1 MELIVNGFACK
12 IKNQLIEITF
22 SSKVRATSLLYKGK
36 EMIDVKNSPKE
47 GNSFY
52 CDYFDGQLHGVTPTE
67 LKVIENNNNWIHIA
81 YIDDKTPVNLEYH
94 LLVKN
99 NDPAIYGYVI
109 ASTKDVGHEIGQ
121 FRTVYRVNR
130 TLFPIAYNHERQGLQ
145 PSSKYLAKHEKLQD
159 ETFKLPDSGKYSNS
173 NIYSKYDYSG
183 YFKDNDFWGHYGEK
197 YGFWFIPIDKSGYA
211 SGPLRQDLLV
221 HYDGITLNCLSGSHY
236 GVDSFN
242 ASPNWQKLYGPWCIY
257 INDGNDKIT
266 DVKKRVAQEQAHFPN
281 IWLSSKEKNYPKQVF
296 TLTGNLQLNQE
307 DKIYDWMVVL
317 TNEKGDYYNH
327 NAGHIYY
334 AETKKSN
341 HFTMNHIQPDTYYMY
356 AYIRHTGISEEFYLG
371 SYKINKNLNL
381 DKLIVDY
388 KEKPLIWKIGG
399 YSKTTESFKFGDQLR
414 NHIWKDLTP
423 ATLNYRIGSKDDW
436 YYLQSN
442 RGEWMI
448 QFKKPKQTAKNYLL
462 TVCLAGTSYQA
473 SSEQAGTDI
482 KYTVKLNDT
491 ILNTYTFENDRSA
504 YRSSVT
510 GGRTQKLQMKIS
522 AEQLIDN
529 NVIHFQTNGYVA
541 YDMIKLEIEE

>member
-1 MELIVNGFACK
+1 
-12 IKNQLIEITF
+12 
-22 SSKVRATSLLYKGK
+22 
-36 EMIDVKNSPKE
+36 
-47 GNSFY
+47 
-52 CDYFDGQLHGVTPTE
+52 
-67 LKVIENNNNWIHIA
+67 
-81 YIDDKTPVNLEYH
+81 
-94 LLVKN
+94 
-99 NDPAIYGYVI
+99 
-109 ASTKDVGHEIGQ
+109 
-121 FRTVYRVNR
+121 
-130 TLFPIAYNHERQGLQ
+130 
-145 PSSKYLAKHEKLQD
+145 
-159 ETFKLPDSGKYSNS
+159 
-173 NIYSKYDYSG
+173 
-183 YFKDNDFWGHYGEK
+183 
-197 YGFWFIPIDKSGYA
+197 
-211 SGPLRQDLLV
+211 
-221 HYDGITLNCLSGSHY
+221 
-236 GVDSFN
+236 
-242 ASPNWQKLYGPWCIY
+242 
-257 INDGNDKIT
+257 
-266 DVKKRVAQEQAHFPN
+266 
-281 IWLSSKEKNYPKQVF
+281 
-296 TLTGNLQLNQE
+296 
-307 DKIYDWMVVL
+307 MVVL

-341 HFTMNHIQPDTYYMY
+341 HFTMNHVQPDTYYMY